1 MFIKGNFLYTPSCHE
16 LTIRE
21 NQYAHIEN
29 SVVTGFMTDL
39 PETTGPETVVD
50 YSQDII
56 IPAFVDLHIH
66 APQYINRGLGFD
78 EELLPWLE
86 HYTFPAEGKFADPVF
101 ARRVYTA
108 FLKRLQAEGTLCFSA
123 FATIHKESTWQLM
136 ELAEAMGF
144 KAYIGK
150 VNMDCNAPDYL
161 LEDTDRSLADTEE
174 LAVRCREALHK
185 VRFIA
190 TPRFVPS
197 TTEKLMTGLGRL
209 CETYDLPVQSH
220 LSENRNEVAWVKELH
235 PDLPS
240 YTDVYDAFGLLRPEK
255 TIMAHAIYL
264 SDEEKRLLRDKGVYL
279 AHCAQSNANL
289 TSGIMPLRRNLENG
303 LTCTIASDV
312 AAGHTP
318 AMNKQIALT
327 IEISKLYSL
336 QHDREKALTIGEG
349 LYLATKGPGRFYGR
363 TGSFEKGYAF
373 DALVI
378 HMDDIE
384 GLERTPFEKLQQFI
398 YDGDDR
404 NIIARYVDGKLVAR
418 D

>member
-1 MFIKGNFLYTPSCHE
+1 MFIKGNFLYTPSRTE

-21 NQYAHIEN
+21 NEYAHIEKGII
-29 SVVTGFMTDL
+29 TGFCKEVPQDNQ
-39 PETTGPETVVD
+39 EEVVD
-50 YSQDII
+50 CGRDII

-86 HYTFPAEGKFADPVF
+86 DYTFPAEKRFADPDF

-108 FLKRLQAEGTLCFSA
+108 FVRRLKAEGTLCFSA
-123 FATIHKESTWQLM
+123 FATIHKEATWQLM
-136 ELAEAMGF
+136 EIAEKEGL

-150 VNMDCNAPDYL
+150 VNMDRNAPDYL
-161 LEDTDRSLADTEE
+161 LEDTDQSLADTEE
-174 LAVRCREALHK
+174 LILRCREELQR

-209 CETYDLPVQSH
+209 CEKYDLPVQSH
-220 LSENRNEVAWVKELH
+220 LSENRNEVAWVRELH

-240 YTDVYDAFGLLRPEK
+240 YTAVYDAFGLLRPQQ

-264 SDEEKRLLRDKGVYL
+264 SAEERRLLKSKGIYL

-289 TSGIMPLRRNLENG
+289 SSGIMPLRRNLEEG
-303 LTCTIASDV
+303 LTCSIASDV

-327 IEISKLYSL
+327 IEVSKLYAL
-336 QHDREKALTIGEG
+336 EHEKEKALTIGEG
-349 LYLATKGPGRFYGR
+349 LYLATKGPGRFYGC

-378 HMDDIE
+378 HLEDIE
-384 GLERTPFEKLQQFI
+384 GLERTPFEKLQQYI

-404 NIIARYVDGKLVAR
+404 NIVARYVNGKRL
-418 D
+418 

>member
-1 MFIKGNFLYTPSCHE
+1 MFIKGNFLYTPSRTE

-21 NQYAHIEN
+21 SEYAHIEKGI
-29 SVVTGFMTDL
+29 VTGFYKEL
-39 PETTGPETVVD
+39 PPQGSGEEVIDCGR
-50 YSQDII
+50 DII

-86 HYTFPAEGKFADPVF
+86 DYTFPAEKRFADPDF

-108 FLKRLQAEGTLCFSA
+108 FVRRLKAEGTLCFSA

-136 ELAEAMGF
+136 EIAEKEGL

-150 VNMDCNAPDYL
+150 VNMDRNAPDYL
-161 LEDTDRSLADTEE
+161 LEDTDQSLADTEE
-174 LAVRCREALHK
+174 LVLRSREELQR

-209 CETYDLPVQSH
+209 CEKYDLPVQSH
-220 LSENRNEVAWVKELH
+220 LSENRNEVAWVHELH

-240 YTDVYDAFGLLRPEK
+240 YTSVYDAFGLLRPQK

-264 SDEEKRLLRDKGVYL
+264 SAEERRLLHDKGIYL

-289 TSGIMPLRRNLENG
+289 SSGIMPVRRNLEEG

-327 IEISKLYSL
+327 IEISKLYAL
-336 QHDREKALTIGEG
+336 EHEKEKALTIGEG

-378 HMDDIE
+378 HTEDIE
-384 GLERTPFEKLQQFI
+384 GLERTPFEKLQQYI

-404 NIIARYVDGKLVAR
+404 NIVMRYVNGKRL
-418 D
+418 

>member
-1 MFIKGNFLYTPSCHE
+1 MFIKGNFLFTPSRHE

-29 SVVTGFMTDL
+29 GVVTGFMTDL

-50 YSQDII
+50 YNQDII

-86 HYTFPAEGKFADPVF
+86 HYTFPAEGKFAAPVF

-136 ELAEAMGF
+136 ELAETMGF

-150 VNMDCNAPDYL
+150 VNMDRNAPDYL

-197 TTEKLMTGLGRL
+197 TTE
-209 CETYDLPVQSH
+209 
-220 LSENRNEVAWVKELH
+220 N
-235 PDLPS
+235 
-240 YTDVYDAFGLLRPEK
+240 
-255 TIMAHAIYL
+255 
-264 SDEEKRLLRDKGVYL
+264 
-279 AHCAQSNANL
+279 
-289 TSGIMPLRRNLENG
+289 
-303 LTCTIASDV
+303 
-312 AAGHTP
+312 
-318 AMNKQIALT
+318 
-327 IEISKLYSL
+327 
-336 QHDREKALTIGEG
+336 
-349 LYLATKGPGRFYGR
+349 
-363 TGSFEKGYAF
+363 
-373 DALVI
+373 
-378 HMDDIE
+378 
-384 GLERTPFEKLQQFI
+384 
-398 YDGDDR
+398 
-404 NIIARYVDGKLVAR
+404 
-418 D
+418 